1 MRLQPKGNSFYRV
14 TKYAILYVCRLSTP
28 PYLTTQQKLFQ
39 MNQTNIKNLIRNLLT
54 FHPKQQMSIQETKRH
69 HIIVVST
76 TILED
81 LHFIDTFLPH
91 IKTKH
96 AYFSDYIDS
105 NSRSWYGKYLK
116 HFQATFKWRRFLLQY
131 WKNIQMKHYFS
142 KFLFWKKILI
152 YAA

>member
-28 PYLTTQQKLFQ
+28 PYLTTQQKLFP
-39 MNQTNIKNLIRNLLT
+39 MNQTDIKNLIRNLLT
-54 FHPKQQMSIQETKRH
+54 YHAKQQMSIVETKRH
-69 HIIVVST
+69 LIISLST
-76 TILED
+76 IILED

-105 NSRSWYGKYLK
+105 NSRSWYGKYFK
-116 HFQATFKWRRFLLQY
+116 HFQATFK
-131 WKNIQMKHYFS
+131 
-142 KFLFWKKILI
+142 
-152 YAA
+152 

>member
-54 FHPKQQMSIQETKRH
+54 YHPKQQMSIQETKRH
-69 HIIVVST
+69 LIIVVST
-76 TILED
+76 IILED
-81 LHFIDTFLPH
+81 FHFIDTFLPH

-96 AYFSDYIDS
+96 GSFSDYIDS
-105 NSRSWYGKYLK
+105 NSRSWHGKYFK
-116 HFQATFKWRRFLLQY
+116 HFQVTFK
-131 WKNIQMKHYFS
+131 
-142 KFLFWKKILI
+142 
-152 YAA
+152 